1 MACENRDRPRRRRGR
16 RGSHARAA
24 AAHARAAA
32 AAAVTPGGLP
42 AVAWSKTAESV
53 GGTSNDTVGSTAKGI
68 RSHDHPRRSGA
79 GEPHMGLPAGAQP
92 AAPSGGR
99 TAGSASRR
107 ARPARGRPRLAELRR
122 SQRNTTRADK
132 PPAAGEDE
140 RGRAVLLS
148 VSLAASAT
156 RGR

>member
-1 MACENRDRPRRRRGR
+1 M
-16 RGSHARAA
+16 
-24 AAHARAAA
+24 
-32 AAAVTPGGLP
+32 
-42 AVAWSKTAESV
+42 
-53 GGTSNDTVGSTAKGI
+53 
-68 RSHDHPRRSGA
+68 
-79 GEPHMGLPAGAQP
+79 
-92 AAPSGGR
+92 
-99 TAGSASRR
+99 
-107 ARPARGRPRLAELRR
+107 PRLAELRR